1 MDRKGVM
8 RKDEIKILV
17 VEDEEIIRMM
27 FKQSFSN
34 WGFKVDTAENGKEA
48 FDKCQNGAFDIVVT
62 DLNMPVMDGMELLK
76 KLKAKVPH
84 QEVVV
89 VTGYATIESAIE
101 AMKLGAYD
109 FILKPVNFDHV
120 QFTIN
125 KLYTKIRAE
134 AENEELREVN
144 TQLMEL
150 HEMKDKFLYITN
162 HEIRTPLTIIKGYI
176 DVLRGLIPN
185 PGGEVTETLTILEDT
200 TTELNELVDRMH
212 LLKSLE
218 LGEIVRDSDSL
229 DLKDILSKVYRE
241 LGSLFKIR
249 NIDLR
254 VMVDKKSLFVTGDYR
269 QVRLLM
275 RELLHNALKFTPD
288 KGSVVVKLELKND
301 LIHYS
306 VKDTGVGIPYEK
318 HKLIFDRFY
327 EIQDVVNHRSS
338 KKDFMGGGLGIGL
351 SMVKEIVEG
360 MKGQVE
366 LVSEPGEGSEFR
378 IILPSSK
385 TPTNDTKQKQKKT
398 TVETESKS

>member
-1 MDRKGVM
+1 M
-8 RKDEIKILV
+8 RKEDIKILV

-34 WGFKVDTAENGKEA
+34 WGFKVNTAENGKDALE
-48 FDKCQNGAFDIVVT
+48 KCQQGFFNIVVT

-76 KLKAKVPH
+76 RLKSKWPY
-84 QEVVV
+84 QEVIV

-120 QFTIN
+120 QFIIN
-125 KLYTKIRAE
+125 KLFTKIRAE
-134 AENEELREVN
+134 AENEQLREVN

-150 HEMKDKFLYITN
+150 NDMKDKFLYITN

-176 DVLRGLIPN
+176 DVLRGLISN
-185 PGGEVTETLTILEDT
+185 PGNEVTETLTILEDT
-200 TTELNELVDRMH
+200 TAELNELVDRMH

-218 LGEIVRDSDSL
+218 LGEIERDHDLL
-229 DLKDILSKVYRE
+229 DLKDVLSKVYRE
-241 LGSLFKIR
+241 LGSLFKLR

-254 VMVDKKSLFVTGDYR
+254 VMVDKKPLFVTGDYR

-288 KGSVVVKLELKND
+288 KGSVIVKLEFKND
-301 LIHYS
+301 QIQYS
-306 VKDTGVGIPYEK
+306 VKDSGVGIPYDK
-318 HKLIFDRFY
+318 QKLIFDRFY

-360 MKGQVE
+360 MKGKIE
-366 LVSEPGEGSEFR
+366 LVSEPGQGSLFR
-378 IILPSSK
+378 ITLPY
-385 TPTNDTKQKQKKT
+385 TQPQKKT
-398 TVETESKS
+398 AEPAPTPAQSVTKE

>member
-48 FDKCQNGAFDIVVT
+48 FDKCQNGSYDIIVT

-76 KLKAKVPH
+76 RLKSKVPH

-134 AENEELREVN
+134 AENEELRAVN

-176 DVLRGLIPN
+176 DVLRGLITN
-185 PGGEVTETLTILEDT
+185 PGGEIIETLTILEDT

-212 LLKSLE
+212 LLRSLE
-218 LGEIVRDSDSL
+218 LGEIERETDSL

-249 NIDLR
+249 NIDLK
-254 VMVDKKSLFVTGDYR
+254 VMVDKKPLFVTGDYR

-288 KGSVVVKLELKND
+288 KGSVVVKLEFKND
-301 LIHYS
+301 QIQYS
-306 VKDTGVGIPYEK
+306 VKDTGVGIPFEK
-318 HKLIFDRFY
+318 QKLIFDRFY

-360 MKGQVE
+360 MKGKVE
-366 LVSEPGEGSEFR
+366 LVSESGEGSEFK
-378 IILPSSK
+378 IVLPFSNPREK
-385 TPTNDTKQKQKKT
+385 AKIQADTP
-398 TVETESKS
+398 VETESKS

>member
-1 MDRKGVM
+1 M
-8 RKDEIKILV
+8 RKEDIKILV

-34 WGFKVDTAENGKEA
+34 WGFKVNTAENGKDALE
-48 FDKCQNGAFDIVVT
+48 KCQQGFFNIVVT

-76 KLKAKVPH
+76 RLKSKWPY
-84 QEVVV
+84 QEVIV

-120 QFTIN
+120 QFIIN
-125 KLYTKIRAE
+125 KLFTKIRAE
-134 AENEELREVN
+134 AENEQLREVN

-150 HEMKDKFLYITN
+150 NDMKDKFLYITN

-176 DVLRGLIPN
+176 DVLRGLISN
-185 PGGEVTETLTILEDT
+185 PGNEVTETLTILEDT
-200 TTELNELVDRMH
+200 TAELNELVDRMH

-218 LGEIVRDSDSL
+218 LGEIERDHDLL
-229 DLKDILSKVYRE
+229 DLKDVLSKVYRE
-241 LGSLFKIR
+241 LGSLFKLR

-254 VMVDKKSLFVTGDYR
+254 AMVDKKPLFVTGDYR

-288 KGSVVVKLELKND
+288 KGSVIVKLEFKND
-301 LIHYS
+301 QIQYS
-306 VKDTGVGIPYEK
+306 VKDSGVGIPYDK
-318 HKLIFDRFY
+318 QKLVFDRFY

-360 MKGQVE
+360 MKGKIE
-366 LVSEPGEGSEFR
+366 LVSEPGQGSLFR
-378 IILPSSK
+378 ITLPY
-385 TPTNDTKQKQKKT
+385 TQPQKKT
-398 TVETESKS
+398 AIPAPTPVQSVTKE